1 MKDKK
6 MKKKIKKVE
15 HELKAHEKKDMKME
29 KSMKK
34 GCK

>member
-6 MKKKIKKVE
+6 LKKKVKHVE
-15 HELKAHEKKDMKME
+15 AELKSHEKKDMKME